1 MTVANTWLICLV
13 SVFSFILRVEAS
25 TFCNATQACPED
37 KPCCSQYGQ
46 CGTGQYC
53 LNNCDVR
60 YSFSHDSCMPIPVC
74 KSSSTKFKD
83 YSSKLGNAD
92 IFLGNVSE
100 ADWLYTGAVLDY
112 DDEESLILAM
122 PKNSG
127 GTVLSST
134 RAVWY
139 GKVSAKI
146 KTSHLGGVV
155 TGFIL
160 YSGAGDEI
168 DYEFVGADLETAQT
182 NFYWESVLNYTNS
195 VNISTTDTFENY
207 HTYELDWHEDYVTWS
222 IDGVVGRTLYKN
234 QTYNAT
240 TKSYQYPQT
249 PSKVDISIWPGG
261 NSTNAPGT
269 IAWSG
274 GEIDWNAAD
283 INDPG
288 YYYAIINEINIT
300 CYDPP
305 STAKKNGTSAYVYTS
320 SNEFLAKDIAITD
333 DEVMMD
339 TDEGSG
345 LDPHKG
351 ATTSSTQKTSSSTS
365 TSSSKTSSDHSTSTK
380 KNSKSSSTASSS
392 SSSSSSSGTT
402 KNGDKA
408 VSTTSTSATSHIKTA
423 SSESG
428 SVSSSA
434 SASSSSSSMSGNNM
448 GANAIANWRLTAL
461 CFILGYIL

>member
-1 MTVANTWLICLV
+1 MTIANSWLICLV
-13 SVFSFILRVEAS
+13 SIFSFVVRVEAS

-37 KPCCSQYGQ
+37 KPCCSQYGE

-60 YSFSHDSCMPIPVC
+60 YSFSHDSCMPIPIC

-83 YSSKLGNAD
+83 YSYKLGNAN
-92 IFLGNVSE
+92 IFLGNVSK
-100 ADWLYTGAVLDY
+100 ADWLYTGNVIDY

-182 NFYWESVLNYTNS
+182 NFYWEGVLNYRNS
-195 VNISTTDTFENY
+195 ANISTTDTFENY

-234 QTYNAT
+234 ETYNST
-240 TKSYQYPQT
+240 TQKYQYPQT

-274 GEIDWNAAD
+274 GEINWDAAD
-283 INDPG
+283 ISNPG
-288 YYYAIINEINIT
+288 YYYAIINEVNIT

-305 STAKKNGTSAYVYTS
+305 SGVKKNGTSAYVYTS
-320 SNEFLAKDIAITD
+320 SSEFLAKDIAITD

-345 LDPHKG
+345 LNPHKG
-351 ATTSSTQKTSSSTS
+351 ATTSSTQKSSSSTS
-365 TSSSKTSSDHSTSTK
+365 TSFSKTSSDHSSSSK
-380 KNSKSSSTASSS
+380 KSSKTSSTASSS
-392 SSSSSSSGTT
+392 SSSSSSSPSTTT

-408 VSTTSTSATSHIKTA
+408 ISTTTSSAASNTESA
-423 SSESG
+423 SSVSG
-428 SVSSSA
+428 
-434 SASSSSSSMSGNNM
+434 SASSSTSSMTGSNVGVNV
-448 GANAIANWRLTAL
+448 AANWHLTAL
-461 CFILGYIL
+461 CVILGYIL

>member
-1 MTVANTWLICLV
+1 MAIVNSWLICLV
-13 SVFSFILRVEAS
+13 SVFSFVVRVEAA

-37 KPCCSQYGQ
+37 KPCCSQYGE

-60 YSFSHDSCMPIPVC
+60 YSFSHDSCMPAPIC

-83 YSSKLGNAD
+83 YSSKLGNANT
-92 IFLGNVSE
+92 FLGNVSE
-100 ADWLYTGAVLDY
+100 ADWLYTGDVLDY

-139 GKVSAKI
+139 GKVSARI

-160 YSGAGDEI
+160 YSGAGDEL

-195 VNISTTDTFENY
+195 ANISTTDTFENY

-234 QTYNAT
+234 ETYNAT
-240 TKSYQYPQT
+240 TQKYQYPQT

-274 GEIDWNAAD
+274 GEINWDASD
-283 INDPG
+283 ISNPG
-288 YYYAIINEINIT
+288 YYYAIVNEVNIT

-305 STAKKNGTSAYVYTS
+305 SDTKKNGTSAYVYTS
-320 SNEFLAKDIAITD
+320 SSEFLAKDIAITD

-339 TDEGSG
+339 SDEGSG

-351 ATTSSTQKTSSSTS
+351 ATTSSTQKSSSSTA
-365 TSSSKTSSDHSTSTK
+365 TSSSKTSSDHSSSTK
-380 KNSKSSSTASSS
+380 KSSKTSSTASSSSFSSS
-392 SSSSSSSGTT
+392 SSSSSSTAT
-402 KNGDKA
+402 KNGDKV
-408 VSTTSTSATSHIKTA
+408 VS
-423 SSESG
+423 
-428 SVSSSA
+428 SVSSSVTSQTQTA
-434 SASSSSSSMSGNNM
+434 SSVSGSASSSTSSMSDNNA
-448 GANAIANWRLTAL
+448 GANVAANWRLTVL
-461 CFILGYIL
+461 CVILGYVL

>member
-1 MTVANTWLICLV
+1 MAIVNSWLICLV
-13 SVFSFILRVEAS
+13 SVFSFVVRVEAA

-37 KPCCSQYGQ
+37 KPCCSQYGE

-60 YSFSHDSCMPIPVC
+60 YSFSHDSCMPAPIC

-83 YSSKLGNAD
+83 YSSKLGNANT
-92 IFLGNVSE
+92 FLGNVSE
-100 ADWLYTGAVLDY
+100 ADWLYTGDVLDY

-139 GKVSAKI
+139 GKVSARI

-160 YSGAGDEI
+160 YSGAGDEL

-195 VNISTTDTFENY
+195 ANISTTDTFENY

-234 QTYNAT
+234 ETYNAT
-240 TKSYQYPQT
+240 TQKYQYPQT

-274 GEIDWNAAD
+274 GEINWDAAD
-283 INDPG
+283 ISNPG
-288 YYYAIINEINIT
+288 YYYAIVNEVNIT

-305 STAKKNGTSAYVYTS
+305 SDTKKNGTSAYVYTS
-320 SNEFLAKDIAITD
+320 SSEFLAKDIAITD

-339 TDEGSG
+339 SDEGSG

-351 ATTSSTQKTSSSTS
+351 ATTSSTQKSSSSTA
-365 TSSSKTSSDHSTSTK
+365 TSSSKTSSDHSSSTK
-380 KNSKSSSTASSS
+380 KSSKTSSTASSSSFSSS
-392 SSSSSSSGTT
+392 SSSSSSTAT
-402 KNGDKA
+402 KNGDKV
-408 VSTTSTSATSHIKTA
+408 VS
-423 SSESG
+423 
-428 SVSSSA
+428 SVSSSVTSQTQTA
-434 SASSSSSSMSGNNM
+434 SSVSGSASSSTSSMSDNNA
-448 GANAIANWRLTAL
+448 GANVAANWRLTVL
-461 CFILGYIL
+461 CVILGYVL